1 MRRTTSRSVHRPFL
15 SLFFCLALAVNLLAP
30 FASASP
36 LFVEICSGHETRLV
50 LADDAPDVASCETCM
65 VCCVGLS
72 APDTHAVFEPT
83 ACAIASGDTASHPR
97 PGGASI
103 LPNARAPPFPTV

>member
-1 MRRTTSRSVHRPFL
+1 MAGVKPSRKPFL

-50 LADDAPDVASCETCM
+50 LVGDASDPVGCEICT
-65 VCCVGLS
+65 VCCTSML
-72 APDTHAVFEPT
+72 
-83 ACAIASGDTASHPR
+83 ASGAWATPTLNDRVVICHDSVSHGQTTASLTHPK
-97 PGGASI
+97 
-103 LPNARAPPFPTV
+103 ARAPPVPTV